1 MEVRHQLPTTVH
13 ECHASR
19 QDPLS
24 GLAQARMPLHQR
36 WHGVQA
42 LERGGR
48 ATSRAH
54 AYATIRAHH

>member
-1 MEVRHQLPTTVH
+1 MEDQHQLPTTVH
-13 ECHASR
+13 EYRVSHR
-19 QDPLS
+19 DPLS

-42 LERGGR
+42 LEHGGR